1 LLEFFLEQIMNFSRT
16 VFKISSK
23 TYSSLPNKS

>member
-1 LLEFFLEQIMNFSRT
+1 MNFSRT
-16 VFKISSK
+16 VLKISSK

>member
-1 LLEFFLEQIMNFSRT
+1 MNLSRT
-16 VFKISSK
+16 VLKISSK